1 MIEKISHDGL
11 ILAIIIR
18 SDFKKKGIEFFTP
31 KHFSQQLGYMC
42 RPKGYVVE
50 PHSHRVVERKV
61 SLTQEVLFVKSG
73 KIRIELFD
81 AQQTFIEECIIAAG
95 DTILLATGGHGLEM
109 LEESELIEIKQG
121 PYVNDDDKV
130 RFTSVIEN
138 NEHKSPI

>member
-1 MIEKISHDGL
+1 MIEKIAHKGL

-18 SDFKKKGIEFFTP
+18 SDFKKDGIEFFTP

-42 RPKGYVVE
+42 RPKGHVIE
-50 PHSHRVVERKV
+50 PHSHRIIERKV

-73 KIRIELFD
+73 KVRIELFD
-81 AQQTFIEECIIAAG
+81 AEQVLIEECIITAG

-109 LEESELIEIKQG
+109 LEETELIEIKQG
-121 PYVNDDDKV
+121 PYVSDDDKV

-138 NEHKSPI
+138 NEHKSHI

>member
-1 MIEKISHDGL
+1 MIEKITHNDL

-18 SDFKKKGIEFFTP
+18 GNFKKKGIEFFTP

-42 RPKGYVVE
+42 RPKGHVVE
-50 PHSHRVVERKV
+50 PHSHRLVERKV

-73 KIRIELFD
+73 KIKIELFD
-81 AQQTFIEECIIAAG
+81 SDQTFVEECIVTTG

-109 LEESELIEIKQG
+109 LEDSELIEIKQG

-130 RFTSVIEN
+130 RFTTVIEN
-138 NEHKSPI
+138 NEHKSHI